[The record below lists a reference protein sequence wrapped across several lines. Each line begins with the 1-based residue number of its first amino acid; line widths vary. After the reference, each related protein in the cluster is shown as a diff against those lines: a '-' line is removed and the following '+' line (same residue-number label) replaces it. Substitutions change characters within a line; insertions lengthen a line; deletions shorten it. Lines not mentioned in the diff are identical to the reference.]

1 MTAAARGL
9 FCFHNGDFQSAGLLL
24 CVYVYVRALGR
35 CVMCAVLRMDVS
47 VTAVSAPSQRARAC
61 IVFANYGTN
70 EANFRVTCQKVT
82 AHRLFIFRRR
92 ASTAA
97 EGEHVPEIY

>member
-1 MTAAARGL
+1 
-9 FCFHNGDFQSAGLLL
+9 
-24 CVYVYVRALGR
+24 V
-35 CVMCAVLRMDVS
+35 CAVLRMDVS
-47 VTAVSAPSQRARAC
+47 VTAVSAPSERARAC

-92 ASTAA
+92 A